1 MKHFPIRKSK
11 KRRVPYMPEGT
22 MVRLPKPKMPLM
34 MFWKVHKTDGVYLG
48 WSKTE

>member
-22 MVRLPKPKMPLM
+22 MVRLPKPKMPLL
-34 MFWKVHKTDGVYLG
+34 MFWKVHKTDGVYRG